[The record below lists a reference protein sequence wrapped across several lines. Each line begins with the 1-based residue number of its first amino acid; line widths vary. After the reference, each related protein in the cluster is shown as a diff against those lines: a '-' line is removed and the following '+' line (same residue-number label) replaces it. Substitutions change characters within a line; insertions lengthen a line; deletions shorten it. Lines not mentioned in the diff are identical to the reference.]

1 MQPQNKK
8 DGTIS
13 KPNVVSNAPPYTIA
27 SLIGASELGK
37 LGIIFPN
44 LAPGIYQNVKTSE
57 LNQVDCLKND
67 VLTENITLDSSNATQ
82 SIPQSIPQNDII
94 LEIQEPIQLGSINY
108 NYFST
113 TAHLSFIYIQ
123 LNV

>member
-13 KPNVVSNAPPYTIA
+13 KPNFVSNAPPYTIA

-37 LGIIFPN
+37 MNIIFPN
-44 LAPGIYQNVKTSE
+44 LVPGIYQNVKTSE
-57 LNQVDCLKND
+57 LNQVECLKNE
-67 VLTENITLDSSNATQ
+67 VLTESITLDSSNATQ

-113 TAHLSFIYIQ
+113 TAHLYYLYST
-123 LNV
+123 